1 MVSPRGYAAWPE
13 LSSHLGDDVVL
24 TKKENKG
31 RQGIR
36 EVNVTAEI
44 VNVVVSDILNL
55 SCLWSICGGAGDV
68 E

>member
-1 MVSPRGYAAWPE
+1 MGLWLSGLGFHTPSTVVSPSGYADWPE

-36 EVNVTAEI
+36 KWMW
-44 VNVVVSDILNL
+44 LL
-55 SCLWSICGGAGDV
+55 RW
-68 E
+68 